1 MIWHI
6 DEKLFK
12 DWSQS
17 RTQVAEEERTGWL
30 GYSMDASRVCLSF
43 LVSWIVCDLSLRY
56 FTVICS
62 LLFFSISCYTFFQ
75 PSVSVLFTF
84 CLYSAIF

>member
-17 RTQVAEEERTGWL
+17 SQMVMEISFASMESLSYQL
-30 GYSMDASRVCLSF
+30 G
-43 LVSWIVCDLSLRY
+43 
-56 FTVICS
+56 
-62 LLFFSISCYTFFQ
+62 
-75 PSVSVLFTF
+75 
-84 CLYSAIF
+84 